1 MVRPR
6 GSDLL
11 DLSEMSR
18 DEELANTVTEL
29 DSAPGAAASL
39 ALTKLGRYLIERELG
54 DGGMGVVYA
63 AFDPE
68 LERNVAIKV
77 IRRGLVDDADKRLL
91 REARAMAR
99 LAHPNV
105 VTVYE
110 VGTVDGRDY
119 IAMELIDGGNL
130 VDWLRTAK
138 PTQAEILQAFVAAG
152 RGLATAHEVG
162 LVHRDFKPHNV
173 LRTRGGRV
181 MVTDFGLAREAAN
194 APAPRT
200 TPVPVSLLSGLTE
213 PGSLLGTPAYMAPE
227 QWNGGEVTPATD
239 QFAFCVALWEALAG
253 ERPFRGDSSEE
264 LRAQI
269 GAGPDQLDTSKL
281 PRRFRTVLVRGLA
294 IDPAKRWPT
303 MAALLAHLERRRRSI
318 AMGIAA
324 VAVIGLSAALV
335 AESRHADDIV
345 TCVSP
350 GMNPA
355 SVWSVPLDVPI
366 RAGSP
371 DAANLLGAMFHR
383 WQAVRAD
390 VCRDSS
396 PVASARL
403 GCLDKVLTRIDA
415 LRRVR
420 LMDPTTNLWGVVSQG
435 YEADVCLR
443 PDPPRL
449 PAHYSDAALI
459 GLALRGGAR
468 ISPDKIETAR
478 SDLAHD
484 DCARAYFGFLD
495 PSTAESSMNASQVCG
510 DDQAFAAATMN
521 AISQRIGTF
530 PDPSL
535 TTNMAAVERAVD
547 HAAQPFLTRQFARFR
562 SGVATL
568 QGDLDPAIASLDLAI
583 GGPLAEYDIEMKL
596 LQVKLRLQ
604 RCAGDDL
611 DKAIATLASLPPNT
625 PAADTFELS
634 ARWLRGEDVA
644 TKLDAANASYLATTP
659 PPAGPAI
666 HGVVVDEKRT
676 PVADAIVFAGPDLQG
691 DATFAMLALYNPYIS
706 AYPYTYVKTT
716 TDAHGQF
723 AFAHAY
729 PGSVV
734 VAQKGASRSIR
745 SHGALVIQPTIT
757 VHGSVA
763 GPRPAGQLF
772 VEARIPG
779 DAYSVM
785 VPIHADGT
793 YTLGGVTKDFVAR
806 VAVVQDSRTN
816 QTATASIGGALAFP
830 ANRELTVTVRSATAM
845 PFEAAQVSIVSGA
858 LHAKTVG
865 ELRAQMETRASASD
879 LARASA
885 RSSELVAHVRGAP
898 VGVVTACSW
907 GVHVDRD
914 DPDFLAH
921 FNAKESQQPL
931 ACVEL
936 AANATEGALAVPAM
950 NRVN

>member
-1 MVRPR
+1 
-6 GSDLL
+6 
-11 DLSEMSR
+11 MSR
-18 DEELANTVTEL
+18 DDEDLANTVTEL
-29 DSAPGAAASL
+29 DSAASAPPSL
-39 ALTKLGRYLIERELG
+39 APTKLGRYLIERELG
-54 DGGMGVVYA
+54 VGGMGVVYA

-77 IRRGLVDDADKRLL
+77 IRRGLVDDAEKRLL

-119 IAMELIDGGNL
+119 IAMELVDGGNL

-138 PTQAEILQAFVAAG
+138 PAQAEIIQAFVAAG
-152 RGLATAHEVG
+152 RGLATAHEAG

-194 APAPRT
+194 AAAPRT
-200 TPVPVSLLSGLTE
+200 TPMPVSSLSGLTE

-253 ERPFRGDSSEE
+253 ERPFRGESSDE

-324 VAVIGLSAALV
+324 VAVIGLAALV
-335 AESRHADDIV
+335 AESRHGDIA
-345 TCVSP
+345 TCASP
-350 GMNPA
+350 ALNPA
-355 SVWSVPLDVPI
+355 SVWSVPLDVPV

-371 DAANLLGAMFHR
+371 EAANVLGAMFHR

-403 GCLDKVLTRIDA
+403 GCLDKVLARIDA

-420 LMDPTTNLWGVVSQG
+420 LMDPAIDLWGVISQG
-435 YEADVCLR
+435 YDADVCLR

-468 ISPDKIETAR
+468 ISPDKIEKAR

-495 PSTAESSMNASQVCG
+495 PSTAEESTNASQVCG

-521 AISQRIGTF
+521 AISRRIGVF

-535 TTNMAAVERAVD
+535 PANMAAVERAVD

-562 SGVATL
+562 SGVALL
-568 QGDLDPAIASLDLAI
+568 QGDLDVAIASLDLAI
-583 GGPLAEYDIEMKL
+583 GGPLLEYDLEMKL
-596 LQVKLRLQ
+596 TQVKLRLQ
-604 RCAGDDL
+604 RVAGDDL
-611 DKAIATLASLPPNT
+611 DKAIATLASMPPNVGGT
-625 PAADTFELS
+625 ETFGLT

-644 TKLDAANASYLATTP
+644 TQLDATNTSNLTVA
-659 PPAGPAI
+659 PAGPAI
-666 HGVVVDEKRT
+666 HGVVVDEKHA
-676 PVADAIVFAGPDLQG
+676 PVADATVFAGPDLRG
-691 DATFAMLALYNPYIS
+691 DATFAMLAIYNPYITP
-706 AYPYTYVKTT
+706 YPYPYVKTT
-716 TDAHGQF
+716 TDAHGGF
-723 AFAHAY
+723 AFAHSY

-745 SHGALVIQPTIT
+745 SHGSPVIQPTIT

-763 GPRPAGQLF
+763 GPRPAGQLM
-772 VEARIPG
+772 VEAGVPNDTYRVI
-779 DAYSVM
+779 

-793 YTLGGVTKDFVAR
+793 YTLGGVTKDFTAR
-806 VAVVQDSRTN
+806 VAVLQDTRN
-816 QTATASIGGALAFP
+816 NDTATVAIGGELAFP
-830 ANRELTVTVRSATAM
+830 STRELTVTVRSATAM
-845 PFEAAQVSIVSGA
+845 PFEAAQVSIVSGVV
-858 LHAKTVG
+858 HAKTVG
-865 ELRAQMETRASASD
+865 ELHAQMATRASASD
-879 LARASA
+879 LARASTK
-885 RSSELVAHVRGAP
+885 STELVAHVRGAP
-898 VGVVTACSW
+898 TGVVTVCSW
-907 GVHVDRD
+907 GIHVDRD

-921 FNAKESQQPL
+921 FDAKEAQQPL
-931 ACVEL
+931 ACAEL
-936 AANATEGALAVPAM
+936 AANVSAVALAVPAM

>member
-1 MVRPR
+1 MA
-6 GSDLL
+6 
-11 DLSEMSR
+11 R
-18 DEELANTVTEL
+18 DEELANTVTGL
-29 DSAPGAAASL
+29 DSATASASL
-39 ALTKLGRYLIERELG
+39 ALTKLGRYMIERELG

-77 IRRGLVDDADKRLL
+77 IRRGLVDDAEKRLL

-138 PTQAEILQAFVAAG
+138 PAQAEIIQAFVAAG
-152 RGLATAHEVG
+152 RGLATAHEAG

-200 TPVPVSLLSGLTE
+200 TPVPVSSLSGLTE

-253 ERPFRGDSSEE
+253 ERPFRGDSSDE

-324 VAVIGLSAALV
+324 VAVIGLAAALV
-335 AESRHADDIV
+335 AESRHNEIV

-371 DAANLLGAMFHR
+371 DAANMLGAMFHR
-383 WQAVRAD
+383 WQDVRAD

-403 GCLDKVLTRIDA
+403 GCLDKVLARIDA

-420 LMDPTTNLWGVVSQG
+420 LMDPTTNLWGVISQG

-468 ISPDKIETAR
+468 ISPDKIEKAR
-478 SDLAHD
+478 NDLAHD

-495 PSTAESSMNASQVCG
+495 PSTAEESMNASQVCG

-521 AISQRIGTF
+521 TISRRIGIF

-535 TTNMAAVERAVD
+535 STNMAAVERAVE
-547 HAAQPFLTRQFARFR
+547 HAAQPFLTHQFARFR
-562 SGVATL
+562 SGVALL
-568 QGDLDPAIASLDLAI
+568 QGDLDAAIASLDLAI
-583 GGPLAEYDIEMKL
+583 GGPLTEFDIEMKL
-596 LQVKLRLQ
+596 TQVKLRLQ
-604 RCAGDDL
+604 RVAGDDL
-611 DKAIATLASLPPNT
+611 DKAIATLASIPPNT
-625 PAADTFELS
+625 PGTDTFELS

-644 TKLDAANASYLATTP
+644 TKLDATNTNYLANGP
-659 PPAGPAI
+659 PSGPAI
-666 HGVVVDEKRT
+666 HGVVVDEKHA
-676 PVADAIVFAGPDLQG
+676 PVADATVFAGPDLQG
-691 DATFAMLALYNPYIS
+691 D
-706 AYPYTYVKTT
+706 
-716 TDAHGQF
+716 
-723 AFAHAY
+723 
-729 PGSVV
+729 
-734 VAQKGASRSIR
+734 
-745 SHGALVIQPTIT
+745 
-757 VHGSVA
+757 
-763 GPRPAGQLF
+763 
-772 VEARIPG
+772 
-779 DAYSVM
+779 
-785 VPIHADGT
+785 
-793 YTLGGVTKDFVAR
+793 
-806 VAVVQDSRTN
+806 
-816 QTATASIGGALAFP
+816 
-830 ANRELTVTVRSATAM
+830 
-845 PFEAAQVSIVSGA
+845 
-858 LHAKTVG
+858 
-865 ELRAQMETRASASD
+865 
-879 LARASA
+879 
-885 RSSELVAHVRGAP
+885 
-898 VGVVTACSW
+898 
-907 GVHVDRD
+907 
-914 DPDFLAH
+914 
-921 FNAKESQQPL
+921 
-931 ACVEL
+931 
-936 AANATEGALAVPAM
+936 
-950 NRVN
+950 